1 MTDSPKLDFR
11 ALAAMVAGAAF
22 LSTSAPWVRLADV
35 GPSTAGFY
43 RMLVGSTA
51 LYGICRATGREIWRD
66 GHYALR
72 FLPVAA
78 FFAAD
83 LFLWHRCIPIV
94 GPGLATILANLQ
106 VFVMAAAGTWLYGER
121 PGWKFATG
129 LTLALPGL
137 VVLVGVDM
145 GAFESGYL
153 IGVALGVGAAV
164 AYSGFLIGLR
174 AAQGERETLS
184 PAANL
189 MYATAWCGAI
199 LAVLVAVEG
208 SSFAIPDA
216 STGGALLAY
225 GLFCQ
230 VGGWILI
237 TGAMPNLPASLV
249 GLLLLLQPALAMVWD
264 VLFFARPARW
274 ADLGGAALVLAGL
287 YLGTLDRKARDSTED
302 DVQ

>member
-1 MTDSPKLDFR
+1 MTDAPEIDWR
-11 ALAAMVAGAAF
+11 AVAGMIAGAVF
-22 LSTSAPWVRLADV
+22 LSTSAPWVRVADV

-43 RMLVGSTA
+43 RMLVGSAA
-51 LYGICRATGREIWRD
+51 LFAVCRATGREIWR
-66 GHYALR
+66 GSRYALR

-121 PGWKFATG
+121 PGWKFVLG

-137 VVLVGVDM
+137 VVLVGVDA
-145 GAFESGYL
+145 GALESGYL

-174 AAQGERETLS
+174 AAQGETESLT
-184 PAANL
+184 PPANL

-199 LAVLVAVEG
+199 LAILVAAEG

-216 STGGALLAY
+216 ETGGALLAY
-225 GLFCQ
+225 GLVCQ
-230 VGGWILI
+230 VAGWMFI
-237 TGAMPNLPASLV
+237 TAAMPKLPASLV

-287 YLGTLDRKARDSTED
+287 YLGTLDRKSQDRDDEP
-302 DVQ
+302 Q